1 MKKVFTKL
9 DLHWKYIDKEVDK
22 WKFTTSEE
30 LFKPT
35 VIFFGLMNLP
45 TMFQTMMNKIL

>member
-22 WKFTTSEE
+22 WKVVFMTSEE
-30 LFKPT
+30 LD
-35 VIFFGLMNLP
+35 
-45 TMFQTMMNKIL
+45 QHW